1 MCPIQTSLLQAQEPV
16 PRTGVMTGSLS
27 SRQTLAPINSV
38 IQRTTPVKSL
48 SHELEKQVELK
59 NVGQEPQTA
68 RAKRSAERIAKSGKW
83 VESLRCSDVNRLWS
97 ELHRIVSHHPLVRA
111 SRSAGL
117 LVEEGATTAYTDLT
131 QELFVQLLSKNRF
144 EHYLDSEMTDYEIE
158 CEIGQIELTNLLTAE
173 LRKRHPESYRL
184 ARRISTLIQSS
195 SNFRRFDSS
204 GTGDEPHRRLADRV
218 YGLSEWVDGK
228 RRRDSHEV
236 EQRVHMIPVRARD
249 TRMVGCTGD
258 SQVVI
263 SNSDLEDL
271 IVSVLDAVDSPVDVR
286 ALRGLVMSRLPV
298 MDIYLVPLD
307 GDDNDGEGNHFQ
319 PVDKGEN
326 PEQGLLRRESEDE
339 AAGFVDHFL
348 ANLHETVRGKLK
360 QYNRILGVLWHC
372 YLSPTQSTQLEVAA
386 VLGVSD
392 SLVSDYRRRIEQ
404 ELRALSFSEVEEARR
419 FESAL
424 RERVRTL
431 VLTNEE
437 QEVAV

>member
-1 MCPIQTSLLQAQEPV
+1 M
-16 PRTGVMTGSLS
+16 
-27 SRQTLAPINSV
+27 
-38 IQRTTPVKSL
+38 KSL
-48 SHELEKQVELK
+48 SRELEKELEPK
-59 NVGQEPQTA
+59 AAGEEPQSA
-68 RAKRSAERIAKSGKW
+68 RAKRSAERMAKSGKW
-83 VESLRCSDVNRLWS
+83 IESLRCSDVNRLWS

-111 SRSAGL
+111 SRNAGL
-117 LVEEGATTAYTDLT
+117 LIEEGATSAYTDLT

-144 EHYLDSEMTDYEIE
+144 EHYLTSEMTDYEVE

-195 SNFRRFDSS
+195 PIFRRFDSS
-204 GTGDEPHRRLADRV
+204 GTGDVPHRRLADRV
-218 YGLSEWVDGK
+218 YGLTEWTDSK
-228 RRRDSHEV
+228 RRRDSHDV
-236 EQRVHMIPVRARD
+236 EQRVHIVPVRPRD

-286 ALRGLVMSRLPV
+286 ALRSLVMSRLPV

-307 GDDNDGEGNHFQ
+307 GDDNEGEGNHFQ
-319 PVDKGEN
+319 PVDKGED

-348 ANLHETVRGKLK
+348 ANLHETVRGKIK

-372 YLSPTQSTQLEVAA
+372 YLSPQHSTQLEVAA

-419 FESAL
+419 FEGAL
-424 RERVRTL
+424 RERVREL
-431 VLTNEE
+431 VVVEDQN
-437 QEVAV
+437 EVAV

>member
-1 MCPIQTSLLQAQEPV
+1 LSESPGQFCWLDLLIAKETKPLQAVPAVTQENQVKPLSQDYPSQLEVAPVTAPAKDQPRV
-16 PRTGVMTGSLS
+16 PR
-27 SRQTLAPINSV
+27 P
-38 IQRTTPVKSL
+38 TP
-48 SHELEKQVELK
+48 
-59 NVGQEPQTA
+59 
-68 RAKRSAERIAKSGKW
+68 ERYSKSGKW

-111 SRSAGL
+111 SRNAGL
-117 LVEEGATTAYTDLT
+117 LVEEGGGSAHTDLT

-144 EHYLDSEMTDYEIE
+144 EHYLDTSMTDYEIE
-158 CEIGQIELTNLLTAE
+158 CEISQIELTNLLTAE

-195 SNFRRFDSS
+195 SNFRRFDTS
-204 GTGDEPHRRLADRV
+204 GIDDEPHRRLADRI
-218 YGLSEWVDGK
+218 YGLSEWGDNK
-228 RRRDSHEV
+228 RRRDSHDL
-236 EQRVHMIPVRARD
+236 EQRAHMVPVRQRD

-298 MDIYLVPLD
+298 MDIYLVPLET
-307 GDDNDGEGNHFQ
+307 DDNDNERFQ
-319 PVDKGEN
+319 FEPVDRRDN

-339 AAGFVDHFL
+339 AAGFVDQFL
-348 ANLHETVRGKLK
+348 KNLHETVRGKVK

-372 YLSPTQSTQLEVAA
+372 YLASENSTQLEVAA

-404 ELRALSFSEVEEARR
+404 ELRALSFGEVEEARR
-419 FESAL
+419 FEGAL
-424 RERVRTL
+424 RERVRGL
-431 VLTNEE
+431 VLAST
-437 QEVAV
+437 QERIVV